1 MLKRKPIYPEL
12 NALKG
17 LIREKK
23 SSYRVL
29 SEKAGCSPNTLYLM
43 LNGYYPP
50 NGEYIEKIA
59 TELDIN
65 PNDIVKYFFPR
76 MLRNA
81 I

>member
-1 MLKRKPIYPEL
+1 MKKKPTCPEL
-12 NALKG
+12 SALKG
-17 LIREKK
+17 LLTEKK
-23 SSYRVL
+23 ITYREL
-29 SEKAGCSPNTLYLM
+29 AKNIGCSVNTLFLM
-43 LNGYYPP
+43 LNGYYAP

-59 TELDIN
+59 SELEVN